1 MHDGSR
7 LLDAGPQMTRAPN
20 QFLTLNDVA
29 DELGVH
35 YMTVYKYVRQGRL
48 RATKQGL
55 QWIVTRV
62 DLDAFRD
69 PAGKTRSTR
78 RQAPWNRRLEDRLLA
93 GDNQGSWEVATAAL
107 SAGKSPI
114 EFLLDVLSPALA
126 SVGEKW
132 AEGEISVADEHRA
145 SAAAMRLLGRLSPQ
159 FTRRGRP
166 RGTVILGT
174 GPRELHSLPVS
185 ILADVLRG
193 SGFSVIDLG
202 CNVPVDS
209 LAATVREAMQDPG
222 SLLAV
227 LLSATSPELDR
238 EVGEAVAAVREASP
252 TTPVFVGGRAM
263 DEAKALEL
271 GADGD
276 GRTALEALEHLE
288 AAKAGFRTRA

>member
-1 MHDGSR
+1 
-7 LLDAGPQMTRAPN
+7 
-20 QFLTLNDVA
+20 
-29 DELGVH
+29 
-35 YMTVYKYVRQGRL
+35 
-48 RATKQGL
+48 
-55 QWIVTRV
+55 
-62 DLDAFRD
+62 
-69 PAGKTRSTR
+69 
-78 RQAPWNRRLEDRLLA
+78 
-93 GDNQGSWEVATAAL
+93 
-107 SAGKSPI
+107 
-114 EFLLDVLSPALA
+114 
-126 SVGEKW
+126 
-132 AEGEISVADEHRA
+132 ADEHRA

-238 EVGEAVAAVREASP
+238 EVGEAVAAVREASS